1 MSDTNQGVASSESDE
16 STCPTLPKSTR
27 LLAYYVQSI
36 VGIILMPFSLGR
48 KYLLI
53 SGILLLLTSSL
64 WVMKPMT
71 LFKQLINPVRFV
83 SFIILV
89 GAIVLCIIIGTP
101 FNYVLCGVS
110 FWYFLSFIPGGQEW
124 CKNCLSG
131 CCNNCNKSDSKN
143 ENFV

>member
-1 MSDTNQGVASSESDE
+1 MSDTNQGVSSSESDD
-16 STCPTLPKSTR
+16 STCPALPKSTR

-36 VGIILMPFSLGR
+36 VGIILVILNLLGSQ
-48 KYLLI
+48 LLI
-53 SGILLLLTSSL
+53 LGIVLLLTSSL

>member
-36 VGIILMPFSLGR
+36 VGIVLVILNLFGN
-48 KYLLI
+48 KYLVY
-53 SGILLLLTSSL
+53 GIVLLLTSSL

>member
-16 STCPTLPKSTR
+16 TTCPNLPKSTR
-27 LLAYYVQSI
+27 TLAYYVQSI
-36 VGIILMPFSLGR
+36 VGIILMPLSFST
-48 KYLLI
+48 KYPLI
-53 SGILLLLTSSL
+53 FGIFLLLTSSL
-64 WVMKPMT
+64 WVMKPNT

-89 GAIVLCIIIGTP
+89 VAIVLCILFGTP
-101 FNYVLCGVS
+101 FNLVLCGVS

>member
-1 MSDTNQGVASSESDE
+1 MSDTNQGVSSSESDD
-16 STCPTLPKSTR
+16 STCPALPKSTR

-36 VGIILMPFSLGR
+36 VGIVLVILNLFGN
-48 KYLLI
+48 KYLVY
-53 SGILLLLTSSL
+53 GIVLLLTSSL